1 MSGTFVGIV
10 DSYHNL
16 GNYPNRQN
24 RNTFVVLYNF
34 MQRNVAVGN
43 ATLHASNYGSGGTG
57 FGYYGDANEAGE
69 NAWAVFKFLASASSV
84 RTTDFYVLIQWA
96 DTSAFGASPGDPG
109 SFENGISTDGVGIM
123 MAYREDGGDP
133 WNGTTNANGADTKGT
148 PVWAGAGLHVLS
160 KYNETGARSTNKE
173 DLTYLWDVASNTTA
187 MLHIVGDADAMFF
200 VYYGADITI
209 LDRVIYL
216 GAYTPRDGL
225 VIPNPYVM
233 TGNFQSLL
241 QTTVTSG
248 DSSGIMGITESRNA
262 VAMKLHEQNLVTFY
276 QPADVGNG
284 YEYVEVPIMI
294 SRSGGD
300 DPVEF
305 GWLGHLNTD
314 IVQLAYNQPLN
325 AATPTF
331 NRAYLG
337 NNANAGQYRFSV
349 KWGSSAPPSSGRS
362 REGIVF

>member
-10 DSYHNL
+10 DSYHP
-16 GNYPNRQN
+16 GNDPDGNN

-34 MQRNVAVGN
+34 MQRHVTVGN
-43 ATLHASNYGSGGTG
+43 ATLHASNFGSGGTG
-57 FGYYGDANEAGE
+57 FGYLGSANPAGE

-96 DTSAFGASPGDPG
+96 DTSAIGTAPGDPG
-109 SFENGISTDGVGIM
+109 SFENSSLDGVGIM
-123 MAYREDGGDP
+123 MAYREDNGDP

-148 PVWAGAGLHVLS
+148 PVWAGAGLHVMS

-173 DLTYLWDVASNTTA
+173 DLTHLWDVGSADPNIVH
-187 MLHIVGDADAMFF
+187 MVGDADAMFLA
-200 VYYGADITI
+200 YYSYTGDFI
-209 LDRVIYL
+209 DRAHYL

-233 TGNFQSLL
+233 TGNFTSLL
-241 QTTVTSG
+241 QTNVTSG
-248 DSSGIMGITESRNA
+248 NSSGIMGITESRNA
-262 VAMKLHEQNLVTFY
+262 VAMVLHRQNLDTFY

-284 YEYVEVPIMI
+284 YEYVEAPIML
-294 SRSGGD
+294 SRYGGD
-300 DPVEF
+300 DAVEF

-314 IVQLAYNQPLN
+314 IVQLAFNQPLN
-325 AATPTF
+325 SATPTF

-337 NNANAGQYRFSV
+337 NNANAGEYRFSV
-349 KWGSSAPPSSGRS
+349 KWGSGAPPSSGRS